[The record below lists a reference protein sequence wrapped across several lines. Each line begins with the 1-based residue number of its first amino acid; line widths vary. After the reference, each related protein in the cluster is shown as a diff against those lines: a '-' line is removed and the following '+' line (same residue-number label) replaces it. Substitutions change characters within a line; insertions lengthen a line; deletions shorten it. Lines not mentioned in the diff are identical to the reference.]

1 MSEDSKHAMDT
12 LTDPELTTAMQQVFK
27 RCQTDMEFRKLCLS
41 DPVAALEEV
50 CGRRLKGLTIRF
62 VERKETPDPPLS
74 K

>member
-1 MSEDSKHAMDT
+1 MSEDPKHANDT
-12 LTDPELTTAMQQVFK
+12 LTDPELRKAVQQVFK

-62 VERKETPDPPLS
+62 VEREEPFDPPLG